1 MTDDAA
7 VKPTTRISKVWVIPI
22 IALLIGAWMVY
33 YQWQNQGPLITIDMS
48 SASGIEVNKTPIK
61 IRDLDV
67 GQVKK
72 IELKPEL
79 DGVTVTAR
87 LEKSA
92 ARLLNENTRF
102 WVVAPRVSFS
112 EVSGLNTLLS
122 GSFIAMTAE
131 TGQTEQ
137 DHFTALE
144 RPPVTPP
151 GTPGLHVEL
160 SSDTDDLTYKP
171 GDTIIYKGFKVGEF
185 EEVHFNVELGRITYR
200 AFIHA
205 PYHKLIDENT
215 RFWNVSGV
223 KLQLASNG
231 LTIQTGSLETLLAN
245 GVTFGNPQGDTKGN
259 PIDNNAKFVIYG
271 DYNAAA
277 DERFRYA
284 AQYVLLIDESVR
296 GLTVGAPVEYRG
308 LQIGKVAAIND
319 NNVDIGSL
327 LDDEY
332 PIPVLIN
339 IYPGKARLEDS
350 KEGLA
355 FLRDRLGRWIRKDLR
370 ATLRMGNFITGGL
383 FVDLQHVDQPV
394 TASLLSVNDMDVIP
408 TVSSEFTQLTQKAD
422 AILDKI
428 NALPLETLIA
438 DITTVIGTLKEAA
451 ESVNETSDNFDETIA
466 ALDTEQLNTQIQH
479 SLQAFEGLLQHYSEG
494 GLSKAEIANTVDSL
508 QETLRAIQPLLMQLN
523 KTPNGLI
530 FSDNAEIDIQ
540 PRPQEQDQ

>member
-1 MTDDAA
+1 MTDNAA
-7 VKPTTRISKVWVIPI
+7 VKPTTRISKVWVLPI

-131 TGQTEQ
+131 TGQTEK

-160 SSDTDDLTYKP
+160 RSDSDDLTYKP

-185 EEVHFNVELGRITYR
+185 EEVHFDVEQGRITYR

-205 PYHKLIDENT
+205 PYHNLIDENT

-245 GVTFGNPQGDTKGN
+245 GVTFGNPQGDTKGK

-296 GLTVGAPVEYRG
+296 GLTVGEQGRITYRAFIHAPYHNLIDENTRFWNVSGVKLQLASNG
-308 LQIGKVAAIND
+308 LTIQT
-319 NNVDIGSL
+319 GS
-327 LDDEY
+327 
-332 PIPVLIN
+332 
-339 IYPGKARLEDS
+339 
-350 KEGLA
+350 
-355 FLRDRLGRWIRKDLR
+355 
-370 ATLRMGNFITGGL
+370 
-383 FVDLQHVDQPV
+383 
-394 TASLLSVNDMDVIP
+394 
-408 TVSSEFTQLTQKAD
+408 
-422 AILDKI
+422 
-428 NALPLETLIA
+428 LETLLANGVTFGNPQGDTKGKPIDNNA
-438 DITTVIGTLKEAA
+438 KFVIYGDYNAA
-451 ESVNETSDNFDETIA
+451 A
-466 ALDTEQLNTQIQH
+466 Y
-479 SLQAFEGLLQHYSEG
+479 HY
-494 GLSKAEIANTVDSL
+494 L
-508 QETLRAIQPLLMQLN
+508 
-523 KTPNGLI
+523 
-530 FSDNAEIDIQ
+530 
-540 PRPQEQDQ
+540 

>member
-102 WVVAPRVSFS
+102 WVVTPRVSFS

-131 TGQTEQ
+131 AGQTEQ

-160 SSDTDDLTYKP
+160 RSDTDDLTYKP

-185 EEVHFNVELGRITYR
+185 EEVHFDVEQGSITYR
-200 AFIHA
+200 AFIHD

-245 GVTFGNPQGDTKGN
+245 GVTFGNPQGDTKGK
-259 PIDNNAKFVIYG
+259 PIENNAKFVIYG

-308 LQIGKVAAIND
+308 LQIGKVAAINA
-319 NNVDIGSL
+319 NNMDIGSL

-350 KEGLA
+350 EEGLT
-355 FLRDRLGRWIRKDLR
+355 FLRDRLDRWIRKDLR

-383 FVDLQHVDQPV
+383 FVDLQHVDQPE
-394 TASLLSVNDMDVIP
+394 TASLLSVNNVDVIP

-422 AILDKI
+422 AILDKL

-438 DITTVIGTLKEAA
+438 DITAVINTLNAAA

-466 ALDTEQLNTQIQH
+466 ALDTETLNAQIQH
-479 SLQAFEGLLQHYSEG
+479 SLQAFEDLLQHYSEG

-540 PRPQEQDQ
+540 PQAQEQNQ

>member
-1 MTDDAA
+1 MTDNAA
-7 VKPTTRISKVWVIPI
+7 VKPTTRISKVWVLPI

-131 TGQTEQ
+131 TGQTEK

-160 SSDTDDLTYKP
+160 RSDSDDLTYKP

-185 EEVHFNVELGRITYR
+185 EEVHFDVEQGRITYR

-205 PYHKLIDENT
+205 PYHNLIDENT

-245 GVTFGNPQGDTKGN
+245 GVTFGNPQGDTKGK

-296 GLTVGAPVEYRG
+296 GLTVGAPVEYRC
-308 LQIGKVAAIND
+308 LQIGKVATINSS
-319 NNVDIGSL
+319 NVDLGSL

-350 KEGLA
+350 EEGLA
-355 FLRDRLGRWIRKDLR
+355 ILRERLGRWIRKDLR
-370 ATLRMGNFITGGL
+370 ATLRMGNVITGGL
-383 FVDLQHVDQPV
+383 FVDLQHVDQPEP
-394 TASLLSVNDMDVIP
+394 ASLLTLNNANVIP

-438 DITTVIGTLKEAA
+438 DITTVIDTLNAAA
-451 ESVNETSDNFDETIA
+451 ESVNETSDNFDETMA
-466 ALDTEQLNTQIQH
+466 ALDTASLNTQIQQ

-494 GLSKAEIANTVDSL
+494 GLSKAEIADTVDSL
-508 QETLRAIQPLLMQLN
+508 QETLRTIQPLLMQLN

-540 PRPQEQDQ
+540 PQAQEQDQ

>member
-1 MTDDAA
+1 MTENAA
-7 VKPTTRISKVWVIPI
+7 IKPTTRISKVWVIPI

-160 SSDTDDLTYKP
+160 RSDTDDLTYKP

-185 EEVHFNVELGRITYR
+185 EEVNFDVEQGQITYR

-259 PIDNNAKFVIYG
+259 PIDDNAKFVIYG

-284 AQYVLLIDESVR
+284 AQYILLIDESVR

-308 LQIGKVAAIND
+308 LQIGKVAAINA
-319 NNVDIGSL
+319 NNVDVGSL

-350 KEGLA
+350 QEGLA
-355 FLRDRLGRWIRKDLR
+355 FLRERLSRWINKDLR

-383 FVDLQHVDQPV
+383 FVDLQHVDQPD
-394 TASLLSVNDMDVIP
+394 TASLLTVNDMDVIP

-438 DITTVIGTLKEAA
+438 DITSVIETLDRAA

-466 ALDTEQLNTQIQH
+466 ALDTEQLNSQIQQ

-508 QETLRAIQPLLMQLN
+508 QETLRAIQPLLIQLN
-523 KTPNGLI
+523 TTPNGLI

-540 PRPQEQDQ
+540 PKAQE